1 MTSQYED
8 YIIYQTIAYSVL
20 IKKMSWG
27 LDLRDSEVYVLLNG
41 RRARDINTGEEFG
54 AVEFLDHGR
63 TADELWVSNHKDIKS
78 YFKVKFSV
86 PSKFG
91 KGVHGSHNLSL
102 L

>member
-1 MTSQYED
+1 
-8 YIIYQTIAYSVL
+8 
-20 IKKMSWG
+20 MSWG

-78 YFKVKFSV
+78 
-86 PSKFG
+86 
-91 KGVHGSHNLSL
+91 
-102 L
+102 

>member
-1 MTSQYED
+1 
-8 YIIYQTIAYSVL
+8 
-20 IKKMSWG
+20 MSWG

-54 AVEFLDHGR
+54 AVEFLDHG
-63 TADELWVSNHKDIKS
+63 LSNHKDIKS

-91 KGVHGSHNLSL
+91 RGVHGSHNLSL

>member
-1 MTSQYED
+1 
-8 YIIYQTIAYSVL
+8 
-20 IKKMSWG
+20 MSWG

-78 YFKVKFSV
+78 YSKVKFSV

-91 KGVHGSHNLSL
+91 RGVHGSHNLSL

>member
-63 TADELWVSNHKDIKS
+63 TADELWVSNHKDTKS

-91 KGVHGSHNLSL
+91 RGVHGSHNLSL

>member
-1 MTSQYED
+1 
-8 YIIYQTIAYSVL
+8 
-20 IKKMSWG
+20 MSWG

-78 YFKVKFSV
+78 YFILKSNFQFL
-86 PSKFG
+86 P
-91 KGVHGSHNLSL
+91 NLGEGYMGAIIYHYYKCRF
-102 L
+102 

>member
-91 KGVHGSHNLSL
+91 RGVHGSHNLSL

>member
-1 MTSQYED
+1 
-8 YIIYQTIAYSVL
+8 
-20 IKKMSWG
+20 MSWG

-91 KGVHGSHNLSL
+91 RGVHGNHNLSL

>member
-1 MTSQYED
+1 
-8 YIIYQTIAYSVL
+8 
-20 IKKMSWG
+20 MSWG

-78 YFKVKFSV
+78 YFKFL
-86 PSKFG
+86 P
-91 KGVHGSHNLSL
+91 NLGEGYMGAIIYHYYKCRF
-102 L
+102 

>member
-1 MTSQYED
+1 M
-8 YIIYQTIAYSVL
+8 
-20 IKKMSWG
+20 
-27 LDLRDSEVYVLLNG
+27 RDSEVYVLLNG

-78 YFKVKFSV
+78 LSV

-91 KGVHGSHNLSL
+91 RGVHGSHNLSL